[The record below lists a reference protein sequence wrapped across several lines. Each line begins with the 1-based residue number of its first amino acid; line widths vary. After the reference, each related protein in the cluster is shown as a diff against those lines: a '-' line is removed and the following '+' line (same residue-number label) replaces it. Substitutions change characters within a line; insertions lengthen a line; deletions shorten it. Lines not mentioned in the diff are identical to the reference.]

1 MLTKRRAI
9 VTRKNFLCLKIL
21 SFLILFCFVST
32 SKAEV
37 VNDFSVFDLRVRQM
51 GFNCRDEVVVE
62 FKKLLA
68 SNRLG
73 FAQLFDTFYIPIQN
87 THPQKFH
94 TSYDKITDEI
104 LRIIL
109 DKHLQFDQKIIF
121 VVAVDRNGYVP
132 THNSKYT
139 KPLTNDPDY
148 NAKNNRTKRLFND
161 RTGLAAAKNK
171 KQFLLQSYSR
181 DTGEQI
187 YDLSV
192 PIFINDKH
200 WGGIRVGY
208 TQK

>member
-1 MLTKRRAI
+1 MIL
-9 VTRKNFLCLKIL
+9 LCIA
-21 SFLILFCFVST
+21 ST
-32 SKAEV
+32 SKAEI

-51 GFNCRDEVVVE
+51 GFNCRDEVVGE

-87 THPQKFH
+87 TRPQKFH
-94 TSYDKITDEI
+94 TSYDKITDEL
-104 LRIIL
+104 LRIII
-109 DKHLQFDQKIIF
+109 DKHLAFDPRIIF

-139 KPLTNDPDY
+139 KPLTADSDY